1 MSIRKRVG
9 YLVPMGYWGTSAM
22 LKEMER
28 LIDDLKAGFS
38 EAMPFGG
45 PTGRIPMVDI
55 LDEGEWYIVE
65 AELPGVKKEEV
76 SIDVSEESITIEAER
91 EAETEEKREG
101 YVRRERESLSFYRQV
116 PLPEDADSTKAT
128 ARLENGLLTIEMPK
142 KERAPE
148 ATRKLEIE

>member
-9 YLVPMGYWGTSAM
+9 YLVPMGYWGTNAVV
-22 LKEMER
+22 KEMER
-28 LIDDLKAGFS
+28 MIDDLKAGFS

-45 PTGRIPMVDI
+45 PADRIPVVDI
-55 LDEGEWYIVE
+55 LDEGERYIVE

-76 SIDVSEESITIEAER
+76 SIDVSEDSISIKAER
-91 EAETEEKREG
+91 EAEAEEKKEG
-101 YVRRERESLSFYRQV
+101 YVRRERESLSFYRQF
-116 PLPEDADSTKAT
+116 PLPEDADSARAT

-142 KERAPE
+142 KEKVPE